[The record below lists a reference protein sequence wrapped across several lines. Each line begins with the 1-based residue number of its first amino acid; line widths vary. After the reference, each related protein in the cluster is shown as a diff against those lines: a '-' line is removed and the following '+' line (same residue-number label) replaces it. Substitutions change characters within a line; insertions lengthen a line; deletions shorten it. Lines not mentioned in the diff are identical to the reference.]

1 MRPST
6 GHRLHGGARFR
17 HRSPGIPNGLSA
29 KLPWKRAE
37 EARVLDRSAAPILN
51 KTEAAYQRGD
61 LLAKRR
67 RMMEAWAAFCATP
80 NSERAGALRPM
91 ATA

>member
-6 GHRLHGGARFR
+6 GHTIHGGARFR

-29 KLPWKRAE
+29 KLPWKHAE

-67 RMMEAWAAFCATP
+67 RLMEAWAAFCAKP
-80 NSERAGALRPM
+80 NSERAGALRSM
-91 ATA
+91 AAA